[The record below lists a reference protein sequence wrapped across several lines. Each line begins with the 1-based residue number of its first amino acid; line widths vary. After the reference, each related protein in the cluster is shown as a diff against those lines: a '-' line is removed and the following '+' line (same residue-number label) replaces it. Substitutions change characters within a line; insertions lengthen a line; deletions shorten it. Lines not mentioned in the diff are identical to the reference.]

1 MVCSRGIESN
11 GRPCSQTATRG
22 TTDFLLHYQR
32 GFQEGTSEMKTAIA
46 IASALLLST
55 GSLALAQTTKSGTA
69 SPGASQYS
77 PGHEMQ
83 HSKTNKGPGA
93 SEYAPGD
100 RMHDKGTVGQSKGAS
115 RYSPGDRM
123 NDKRK

>member
-1 MVCSRGIESN
+1 M
-11 GRPCSQTATRG
+11 T
-22 TTDFLLHYQR
+22 
-32 GFQEGTSEMKTAIA
+32 KAIA
-46 IASALLLST
+46 VATALLLGTVSF
-55 GSLALAQTTKSGTA
+55 AVAQTTKT

-77 PGHEMQ
+77 PGHEMKN
-83 HSKTNKGPGA
+83 SKTNKGPGA

-115 RYSPGDRM
+115 EYSPGDRM

>member
-1 MVCSRGIESN
+1 M
-11 GRPCSQTATRG
+11 T
-22 TTDFLLHYQR
+22 
-32 GFQEGTSEMKTAIA
+32 KAIA
-46 IASALLLST
+46 VATALLLGTASF
-55 GSLALAQTTKSGTA
+55 AVAQTAKSGGGTA

-83 HSKTNKGPGA
+83 NSKTNTGHGA
-93 SEYAPGD
+93 SEYSPGD

-115 RYSPGDRM
+115 DYSPGDRM